1 MKYQKQL
8 PNSYTSNGQ
17 GFWLA
22 LLKSLKH
29 KLLVMLQKCLLLSQK
44 VTCAKLYWKSSSPP
58 PPLKK
63 QKRST
68 RHNRDEN
75 LSSLALVSTRIFSSH
90 SQHRIKPMSQRGSS
104 GRNGV
109 GGGDDGGTKTA
120 RRYDARTINLNVG
133 WTHRCW

>member
-1 MKYQKQL
+1 MFLFMQDQKQL

-29 KLLVMLQKCLLLSQK
+29 KLLVMLQKSLLLSQK
-44 VTCAKLYWKSSSPP
+44 VSCAKLYWKTSSPSPP
-58 PPLKK
+58 PLKKFKKK

-75 LSSLALVSTRIFSSH
+75 PLLLGTGFYPDFFLSLPT
-90 SQHRIKPMSQRGSS
+90 Q
-104 GRNGV
+104 N
-109 GGGDDGGTKTA
+109 
-120 RRYDARTINLNVG
+120 
-133 WTHRCW
+133 